1 MRNLILFLVF
11 IASTS
16 FIKGQKNVI
25 DKIVAVV
32 GEEVIL
38 LSDIENTYI
47 QDQEQQLISSSSDY
61 RADILERLL
70 IQKLLVAQAKV
81 DSVVVTEAEVEGTVQ
96 QRIDYFISSLGTKER
111 VESYFKKPI
120 EEIKSDLRSPIREQ
134 LTAESMQ
141 QHIVEKIR
149 VTPSEVRTF
158 YRKTS
163 KDSLPEIPDK
173 FELQQIVIKPVIS
186 DTEKERIRNS
196 LREFREQITNGE
208 KTFNTLA
215 VLYSE
220 DGSATRGGELG
231 YMSKSEM
238 VPEFADVAFN
248 LKPGKISKIVE
259 TEYGFHI
266 MQLIDR
272 QGEKVNVRHIIL
284 QPKVSDKEKQDA
296 LNELDTIRK
305 YVVNDEMTFEDA
317 AYYFSTDKNTKNNGG
332 LIAGEGIDAK
342 LERAEIKG
350 DMAKQVNKMKVGE
363 ISSPFI
369 EQTEHG
375 EEFKI
380 VKIKAFYPK
389 HTANLEEDWSIF
401 ENMLKNEKRFKILDT
416 WIKDKQK
423 DTYISIDKIYR
434 NSNFKYKG
442 WIK

>member
-1 MRNLILFLVF
+1 M
-11 IASTS
+11 
-16 FIKGQKNVI
+16 I